1 MDEEEV
7 KIKVKQE
14 LQQQQQVER
23 SIESEENYG
32 VIGVVGGS
40 GKSGPIVIEG
50 GNRDKNNQ
58 GVDEEIMGLDD
69 NENNN
74 QISSSK
80 PLTSVVLNKEIGR
93 NQKPQIEEDDDDL
106 AGWHK

>member
-1 MDEEEV
+1 M
-7 KIKVKQE
+7 
-14 LQQQQQVER
+14 
-23 SIESEENYG
+23 
-32 VIGVVGGS
+32 IGVVGGS

-50 GNRDKNNQ
+50 GNRDKNNN

-74 QISSSK
+74 QISSSSK

-93 NQKPQIEEDDDDL
+93 N
-106 AGWHK
+106 